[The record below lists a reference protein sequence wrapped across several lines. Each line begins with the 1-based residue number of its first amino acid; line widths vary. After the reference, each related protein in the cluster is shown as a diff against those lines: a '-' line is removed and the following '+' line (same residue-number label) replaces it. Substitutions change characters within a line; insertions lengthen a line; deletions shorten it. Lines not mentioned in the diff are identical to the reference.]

1 MSNLRNLKEKITF
14 GITDGGI
21 RIVGGGGGGVAAG
34 AQEKEDEPQ
43 ASNFTQTQL
52 ELELFP
58 RTLIMVVHKR
68 STAENDLCFTSNE
81 KNDKFF
87 IQNYLGN

>member
-1 MSNLRNLKEKITF
+1 MSNLRNLEGKILF

-21 RIVGGGGGGVAAG
+21 RMVGGGGGVAAG
-34 AQEKEDEPQ
+34 AQEKEDKPQ
-43 ASNFTQTQL
+43 ASNFIQTQL
-52 ELELFP
+52 ELELIP

-68 STAENDLCFTSNE
+68 STAENDLCFISNE